1 MKLYLALLI
10 AILLQSCAPQPT
22 RSGVGSEASQ
32 RERARIHTEL
42 GAGYYQQ
49 NQIAVALDE
58 FTAAVSFDPTYSMAY
73 NGLGMVYAALREDE
87 KADASF
93 KKAIALDPKDSEAH
107 NNYGSFLC
115 ARNRIDESVV
125 QFLGA
130 VKNPLYIT
138 PGVAYMNAGLCTLR
152 KPDVKAAEGYFR
164 QALQLDPQLNQAAYQ
179 LAKIYYNDK
188 KYQFA
193 RDALQNA
200 VTNSP
205 AAEVL
210 WLGVLV
216 ERQLG
221 DKNAEASYELELR
234 RSYPDSEQTKALMQE
249 K

>member
-1 MKLYLALLI
+1 MKLYLVLVVAV
-10 AILLQSCAPQPT
+10 LLQSCGSQPVQNNA
-22 RSGVGSEASQ
+22 GGEAAQ

-49 NQIAVALDE
+49 NQIAIALDE
-58 FTAAVSFDPTYSMAY
+58 FTAAVGFDPTYSMAY
-73 NGLGMVYAALREDE
+73 NGLGLVYAALHEDE
-87 KADASF
+87 KADANF
-93 KKAIALDPKDSEAH
+93 KKAIALNPKDSEAH

-115 ARNRIDESVV
+115 AHNRIDESVV

-152 KPDVKAAEGYFR
+152 KPDLKAAEGYFR

-179 LAKIYYNDK
+179 LAKIYYEDK
-188 KYQFA
+188 KYLFA

-205 AAEVL
+205 TAEIL
-210 WLGVLV
+210 WLGILV

-221 DKNAEASYELELR
+221 DKNAEASYALELR
-234 RSYPDSEQTKALMQE
+234 KSYPYSEQTKALMQE